1 MRRIVSLILVA
12 AAAFAIFA
20 IGTASA
26 NGTFARLLGANSH
39 AAAAPAVPATT
50 VAPPAVVST
59 PANSR
64 PGVPVSD
71 VASATPTSPAANTTV
86 STSTNASGQ
95 PTPMA
100 TATTVPAP
108 TATAAPTRVRV
119 LLLPAPLTMSQ
130 AAGGNG
136 ALAAGSWTKG
146 DGMTLRVGAP
156 GLHRDAVAEVEIQ
169 PLSRAFSGHATADAP
184 VSNGAATVI
193 VPSLAQGTY
202 HWQARFS
209 SASAEGPWSEFAHG
223 VLAFGIQATGPA
235 APHVSSPTD
244 PNPSAAYATSTLTF
258 NWTDPN
264 DPAGTAGYA
273 YRLDT
278 NSHGAPKSVIRTT
291 NQQLTLS
298 RLDTGT
304 YYFHVRARDN
314 AGNWGQTATFPV
326 HVDVTPPIVTSHAFS
341 TSEGSGF
348 TVDPSLE
355 NLQLSYTVSK
365 ASHVTVGVYDDA
377 GDRVRH
383 IVLPG
388 FQAAGPPLNISWDG
402 RDNAGKTVPAGPYSV
417 YMRLTDHVGNAH
429 VIGWS
434 GLDVTYKH
442 IEVSLSQQHL
452 WAYDG
457 ATLFLDA
464 PVTTGNGKLPTP
476 TGTYHIIKSQTQ
488 FTFHSPWPHGSPYW
502 YPDSLVN
509 YALYFDPP
517 GYFIHDAP
525 WRTAYGP
532 GTNNGP
538 GLPSQGPDAGTHGC
552 VNVPEDAMRQLYAWV
567 PPGTVVHVIQ

>member
-1 MRRIVSLILVA
+1 MRRIVSLIVVA
-12 AAAFAIFA
+12 AAAFA

-26 NGTFARLLGANSH
+26 NGTFARLLGDSH
-39 AAAAPAVPATT
+39 AAAAPSTA
-50 VAPPAVVST
+50 VAPPAVVS
-59 PANSR
+59 PPVNSQ

-71 VASATPTSPAANTTV
+71 VASATPTSAAANTAAA
-86 STSTNASGQ
+86 TSAGVSGQ
-95 PTPMA
+95 PAPTA
-100 TATTVPAP
+100 TATTVPAS

-119 LLLPAPLTMSQ
+119 LLPPAPLTMGQ
-130 AAGGNG
+130 AVGGNG

-169 PLSRAFSGHATADAP
+169 PLSRAFRGHATADAP
-184 VSNGAATVI
+184 VNNGVATVI

-209 SASAEGPWSEFAHG
+209 SASAEGPWSQFAHG
-223 VLAFGIQATGPA
+223 ALAFGVQATGPA
-235 APHVSSPTD
+235 APRVSSPT
-244 PNPSAAYATSTLTF
+244 NPRSSATYATSTLTF
-258 NWTDPN
+258 NWTDPG

-278 NSHGAPKSVIRTT
+278 DPHGAPKSVIRTT

-314 AGNWGQTATFPV
+314 AGNWGQTATFPA

-341 TSEGSGF
+341 TSAGSGF
-348 TVDPSLE
+348 TFDPSLE
-355 NLQLSYTVSK
+355 KLQLSYTVSK

-383 IVLPG
+383 FVLPG

-402 RDNAGKTVPAGPYSV
+402 RDNDGKTVPAGSYSV

-429 VIGWS
+429 VMGWS
-434 GLDVTYKH
+434 GLSVTYKH

-457 ATLFLDA
+457 ATPFLDT
-464 PVTTGNGKLPTP
+464 PVTTGNQKLPTP
-476 TGTYHIIKSQTQ
+476 TGTFHVITAQKN
-488 FTFHSPWPHGSPYW
+488 FTFHSPWPKGSPNY
-502 YPDSLVN
+502 YEPSFVN
-509 YALYFDPP
+509 FALYFDSP

-525 WRTAYGP
+525 WRGVYGP
-532 GTNNGP
+532 GTNSGAGSP
-538 GLPSQGPDAGTHGC
+538 TQGADNGTHGC
-552 VNVPEDAMRQLYAWV
+552 VNVPNTPANPLMAQLYAWA
-567 PPGTVVHVIQ
+567 PPGTVVHVVQ